1 MGGWQRSGR
10 VWQSRNIIVATFGK
24 CDLPV
29 RVPGQVRESLSHRR
43 RVACPRGAEEVIAD
57 EEIDVSGVEWEGWG
71 GTATRARPFH
81 EGEGWDGAGI

>member
-1 MGGWQRSGR
+1 M
-10 VWQSRNIIVATFGK
+10 
-24 CDLPV
+24 
-29 RVPGQVRESLSHRR
+29 RESLSHRR
-43 RVACPRGAEEVIAD
+43 RVACPRGTEEVIAD